1 MAKWVIDPDHSV
13 AAFIVRHMMVANV
26 RGQFNKISGTIVFDP
41 DTISLASV
49 EVSIDVSGIYTG
61 ISKRDD
67 HLRSPDFFDAAKYPA
82 ITFRSTSVEP
92 KGGTSFRVTGELTI
106 KDITRTESF
115 NVEYSNTI
123 KSPFGGEISRGFAAS
138 LSLNRQDFGV
148 SWNVPIEGRGF
159 VVGNDVR
166 IMLDVEADLQE
177 E

>member
-1 MAKWVIDPDHSV
+1 MSKWVIDPDHSV

-49 EVSIDVSGIYTG
+49 EVSINVSGIYTG
-61 ISKRDD
+61 ITKRDD

-82 ITFRSTSVEP
+82 ITFRSASVEP
-92 KGGTSFRVTGELTI
+92 KGGASFRVIGELTI

-115 NVEYSNTI
+115 DVEYSSAV
-123 KSPFGGEISRGFAAS
+123 KSPFGGEVSRGFAAS
-138 LSLNRQDFGV
+138 LSVNRQDFGV
-148 SWNVPIEGRGF
+148 SWNVPIEEGGF
-159 VVGNDVR
+159 VVGNDIR

>member
-41 DTISLASV
+41 DNISLASV
-49 EVSIDVSGIYTG
+49 EVSINVSGIYTG
-61 ISKRDD
+61 ITKRDD

-92 KGGTSFRVTGELTI
+92 KGGGCFRVIGELTI

-115 NVEYSNTI
+115 DVEYSSAV
-123 KSPFGGEISRGFAAS
+123 KSPFGGEVSRGFAAS

-148 SWNVPIEGRGF
+148 SWNVPIEKGGF
-159 VVGNDVR
+159 VVGNDIR